1 MKYGIFVGRVCP
13 LHLGH
18 QKIIQ
23 KMIDDCGVDNC
34 LMFIGSSNA
43 SLSWRVLFPY
53 MRRRNWV
60 KRIFK
65 QLKVIG
71 IPDCVN
77 NDTEWFMMLDDYITS
92 VFPEARKEDIIFY
105 GGKQE
110 DVIFFYS
117 HENRNVE
124 IVNRYELPISATQV
138 REMLLL
144 NLDISTVVDPR
155 IAKEVKEVFHKQLKK
170 LDQLRSE

>member
-1 MKYGIFVGRVCP
+1 MKYGIFVGRCAP

-23 KMIDDCGVDNC
+23 KMIDDCGVNNC
-34 LMFIGSSNA
+34 LMLIGSSNTP
-43 SLSWRVLFPY
+43 LSWRVLFPY

-60 KRIFK
+60 ERIFK

-117 HENRNVE
+117 HENRSVE
-124 IVNRYELPISATQV
+124 IVNRYELPISASQV

>member
-34 LMFIGSSNA
+34 LMLIGSSNA
-43 SLSWRVLFPY
+43 PLSWRVLFPY

-71 IPDCVN
+71 IPDCVPRAVRIRLREVLPSI
-77 NDTEWFMMLDDYITS
+77 D
-92 VFPEARKEDIIFY
+92 AED
-105 GGKQE
+105 
-110 DVIFFYS
+110 
-117 HENRNVE
+117 R
-124 IVNRYELPISATQV
+124 
-138 REMLLL
+138 
-144 NLDISTVVDPR
+144 R
-155 IAKEVKEVFHKQLKK
+155 I
-170 LDQLRSE
+170 R